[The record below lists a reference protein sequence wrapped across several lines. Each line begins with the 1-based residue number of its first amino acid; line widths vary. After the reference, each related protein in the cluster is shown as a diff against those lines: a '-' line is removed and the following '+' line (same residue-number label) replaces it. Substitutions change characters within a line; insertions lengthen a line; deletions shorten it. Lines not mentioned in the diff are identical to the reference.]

1 MIRVKTRYSNPNLSV
16 MPGADGDAAA
26 HARFPNVRRRPM
38 RARPLT
44 VLAAIAAVTLVIA
57 GCDEAI
63 VEAKVPAKAYNK
75 VELLP
80 NGVTMHGP
88 PQAVPGSGFD
98 GLQARVQQATDE
110 AAAGGAT
117 LSVAI
122 LDRKTH
128 QLVSNGNTQIVGTAS
143 VAKLFIADDLLLAES
158 DGKTI
163 LSPEDRQALDVMLQ
177 SSDDGAAEKFW
188 GQGGGDAIIT
198 QVAGR
203 YGLSSTTPPDDG
215 RWWNTMSSVTD
226 LVHYYDVL
234 LDGSGGL
241 PAERAKIIVNDLARS
256 TPTGIDGYPQRF
268 GIPEA
273 LYAETVAVKQ
283 GWMCCIGS
291 AWVHLST
298 GLIGADRRYVMV
310 VQSLQTSDDATAR
323 ETITNAVKT
332 IFPNGRI
339 ASTPID

>member
-1 MIRVKTRYSNPNLSV
+1 
-16 MPGADGDAAA
+16 
-26 HARFPNVRRRPM
+26 M

-44 VLAAIAAVTLVIA
+44 VLADMAAVTLVIA

-63 VEAKVPAKAYNK
+63 VEAKVPAKVSSKPVRGAPGRPAQPAQL

-80 NGVTMHGP
+80 DGVTMPGP
-88 PQAVPGSGFD
+88 PQAVPSSGFE
-98 GLQARVQQATDE
+98 GLQARIQQATDE
-110 AAAGGAT
+110 AAASGAT

-128 QLVSNGNTQIVGTAS
+128 RLVSNGNPQIVGTAS

-158 DGKTI
+158 QGRTI

-188 GQGGGDAIIT
+188 GQGGGPAIIA
-198 QVAGR
+198 QVASR
-203 YGLSSTTPPDDG
+203 YGLSSTTPPSDG
-215 RWWNTMSSVTD
+215 RWWNTMSSLTD
-226 LVHYYDVL
+226 LIRYYDML

-241 PAERAKIIVNDLARS
+241 PAERGMIIVNDLSRS
-256 TPTGIDGYPQRF
+256 TPNGVDGYPQRF
-268 GIPEA
+268 GIPDG
-273 LYAETVAVKQ
+273 LFAEPVAVKQ

-291 AWVHLST
+291 DWMHLST
-298 GLIGADRRYVMV
+298 GVIGADRRYVMV

-323 ETITNAVKT
+323 QTITQAVRT
-332 IFPNGRI
+332 IFPNSRI
-339 ASTPID
+339 